1 MLELGPILRALLR
14 NKIGALLIAL
24 QIALTLTIMVNAI
37 FMMQQRSTQMARPSG
52 VDEANT
58 FYLTNTIFAQNYPQ
72 QANLA
77 RDLDQIRKTPG
88 VVSATQ
94 INAIPLSGGGWSMAF
109 QTQPGEGL
117 DTTGSAIYFVDEHG
131 IKALGV
137 ELIAGENFAPSDI
150 SWRSEDNNSWPAK
163 LLVSQALAVKLFG
176 DVQSAVGKTIFIN
189 NTEPMTIT
197 GVVKT
202 LQSPWSGWGDTELAA
217 LVPQQLESKSS
228 RIFIRT
234 EPGRRDELM
243 PQLEKMLA
251 DSDKQRIIRNVKT
264 MADTRLESYR
274 ESRATNQILLVVV
287 VVLTLITAFGIVGLA
302 MFSINRRTR
311 QIGTRRALG
320 ATQGQI
326 MRYFMLENLLIS
338 SAGVLLGA
346 IGAVGLNIWL
356 VSTYSLSP
364 IGPGLII
371 TGVIALLLVGQ
382 LAVGYPALQASR
394 ISPATATRGRA

>member
-37 FMMQQRSTQMARPSG
+37 YMMQQRSTQMARPSG

-117 DTTGSAIYFVDEHG
+117 DTVGSAIYFVDEQG

-150 SWRSEDNNSWPAK
+150 SWRGDDNNDWPAK
-163 LLVSQALAVKLFG
+163 LIVSQALAIKLFG

-202 LQSPWSGWGDTELAA
+202 LQSPWSGWGDTEHAA

-346 IGAVGLNIWL
+346 IGAVALNIWL

-371 TGVIALLLVGQ
+371 TGVIALLIVGQ